1 MTRKTYV
8 PNPEMFKSYY
18 VHQAQ
23 HGGGTLPAFHGARIQ
38 RGYGIGSFLGGLL
51 RSAVPFLKEGAKAV
65 GKTALRTGLNIA
77 SDVMEGKEL
86 KSSARTRAIEA
97 KNNLQNKAL
106 DVARN
111 ALIGQTGKGIK
122 RNASANEFIQP
133 QTKKRKASAPAAKR
147 KTTQPK
153 KKQAKTTFDDI
164 FG

>member
-51 RSAVPFLKEGAKAV
+51 RSAVPFLKEGAKAI

-86 KSSARTRAIEA
+86 KSSARSRAIEA

-106 DVARN
+106 DAARN
-111 ALIGQTGKGIK
+111 ALGQTGKGIK
-122 RNASANEFIQP
+122 RRASPNEFIHP
-133 QTKKRKASAPAAKR
+133 QTKKRKASAPTAKR
-147 KTTQPK
+147 KTTKPK
-153 KKQAKTTFDDI
+153 KKQQTKTTFDDI